1 MSGLTVAGVTGVVRA
16 VDDSKV
22 TPGVL
27 GFIVVAVLGVAT
39 WLLIRSMNR
48 QMKKI
53 DIPPEGRPTSA
64 DADEP
69 VQTRPEDDG
78 APGSPP
84 R

>member
-1 MSGLTVAGVTGVVRA
+1 MTAFATAAAGVVRA
-16 VDDSKV
+16 ADDSKV

-27 GFIVVAVLGVAT
+27 GFIVVAAIGVAT

-64 DADEP
+64 EGDEP
-69 VQTRPEDDG
+69 AEGRSDDDG
-78 APGSPP
+78 GQGSAP